1 MDGKKGTVRER
12 WLQRAEVAYR
22 RMFDGKSQEELV
34 TLTQREDLAVS
45 IGKELAGF
53 LLEEHVAMDPVAQP
67 EEAATTCCPKCG
79 QPGTPAVEKRE
90 ALPERVVTTRVGD
103 ICVRRQ
109 RWCCAKCRIFFFPLD
124 VRLGLGTEGYSPT
137 LLSKAVRQ
145 ASKAASFVEASDDLR
160 ELADVEISP
169 THLQRLS
176 ERIGEEWAEVRD
188 EEVEKFRKRELER
201 TYKEAPRG
209 AAAVMLDGGRLQTRA
224 EDGGRGVSDGSWRES
239 KVACCLTLQTKVHDV
254 DPEPEPPSKF
264 LEPTEAARLASEIK
278 RRSRPVPRRN
288 DEDRKEAKSPKG
300 KKKRKKPAKGRR
312 RRKRNR
318 TQVRTVVATMENSEN
333 FGWQVAAEV
342 HRRGLDRAKRKA
354 CVCDG
359 QAYNWSIYEMHLL
372 PAGFVAIL
380 DFVHLLAYLYDAAH
394 ALHGSDAALGW
405 KTYEQWLRWA
415 WSGEVGKLLS
425 SLRAAAAKLAKKG
438 SAAAARKQTVEET
451 LTYVTNNRQRMNY
464 PEYRRLGLP
473 ISSAP
478 VESTI
483 KQINRRVKGS
493 EKFWLESGAE
503 AILQLRAAQL
513 SQDDRWTRYWSRR
526 RKHRRA
532 VGSGRLAQAL

>member
-1 MDGKKGTVRER
+1 LR
-12 WLQRAEVAYR
+12 
-22 RMFDGKSQEELV
+22 
-34 TLTQREDLAVS
+34 
-45 IGKELAGF
+45 
-53 LLEEHVAMDPVAQP
+53 
-67 EEAATTCCPKCG
+67 
-79 QPGTPAVEKRE
+79 
-90 ALPERVVTTRVGD
+90 
-103 ICVRRQ
+103 
-109 RWCCAKCRIFFFPLD
+109 
-124 VRLGLGTEGYSPT
+124 LGTEGFSPT
-137 LLSKAVRQ
+137 VLAKAVRQ
-145 ASKAASFVEASDDLR
+145 ASKASSFAEASDDLR
-160 ELADVEISP
+160 ELADVEISA
-169 THLQRLS
+169 THWQRLS

-188 EEVEKFRKRELER
+188 EEVEKFRKAELER
-201 TYKEAPRG
+201 TYKEPPRG

-224 EDGGRGVSDGSWRES
+224 ENAGRGVSDAGWRES
-239 KVACCLTLQTKVHDV
+239 KVACCLTLQTKAQDV

-278 RRSRPVPRRN
+278 RRSRPASGRG
-288 DEDRKEAKSPKG
+288 DEHREEPKSSKG
-300 KKKRKKPAKGRR
+300 KKKRKKPAKRR
-312 RRKRNR
+312 HPRNR
-318 TQVRTVVATMENSEN
+318 TRVRTVVATMANSET

-394 ALHGSDAALGW
+394 AFRGSDAARGW
-405 KTYEQWLRWA
+405 KTYAQWLCWA
-415 WSGEVGKLLS
+415 WSGKVGTLLS
-425 SLRAAAAKLAKKG
+425 SLRAAAAELAAKG
-438 SAAAARKQTVEET
+438 PSAAARRQTVAET

-473 ISSAP
+473 MSSAP

-493 EKFWLESGAE
+493 EKFWLEGGAE

-513 SQDDRWTRYWSRR
+513 SQDDRWNRNWSRP

-532 VGSGRLAQAL
+532 AGSGRLAQAA